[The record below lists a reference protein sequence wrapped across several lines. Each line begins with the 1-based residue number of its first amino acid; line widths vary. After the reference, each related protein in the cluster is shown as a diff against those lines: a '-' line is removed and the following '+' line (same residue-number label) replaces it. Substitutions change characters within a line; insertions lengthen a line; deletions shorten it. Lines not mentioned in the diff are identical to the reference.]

1 MVIRYN
7 RREGRFTGKDVKRS
21 SEISS
26 VKKALAILET
36 FSIDEH
42 EFSVSRLSEKL
53 GFPRPTVARLVHT
66 LTKAGFL
73 KPVSGNRKQYTL
85 GAKLLYL
92 NAVAN
97 SSMQL
102 TRVAPPI
109 LKELNEQLGETVY
122 LDILDGNERVC
133 IVSFEGKQLLR
144 SVVPVGQRSPLY
156 AGADGK
162 VILAYQPYEKVEE
175 LINQGLEPLTE
186 NTITDPLKLRRELA
200 AIKINGVAISYA
212 ECTPGSVGIACP
224 IFNQYG
230 EVNAGIGI
238 SSPETRINE
247 QLKETY
253 IFGLKKAAQSISRL
267 LGAWERQQG
276 GKQNE

>member
-1 MVIRYN
+1 M
-7 RREGRFTGKDVKRS
+7 GGDRFSGKDVKRS

-26 VKKALAILET
+26 VKKALAVLEA

-66 LTKAGFL
+66 LSRAGFL

-85 GAKLLYL
+85 GVKLFYL

-102 TRVAPPI
+102 TRVAAPI
-109 LKELNEQLGETVY
+109 LKDLSEQLEETVY
-122 LDILDGNERVC
+122 LDILDGKERVC
-133 IVSFEGKQLLR
+133 ILSFEGKQLLR

-162 VILAYQPYEKVEE
+162 VILAYQPEEKVEE
-175 LINQGLEPLTE
+175 LISQGLKPFTV
-186 NTITDPLKLRRELA
+186 NTITDPLKLRRELVE
-200 AIKINGVAISYA
+200 IRVNGVAVSFA

-224 IFNQYG
+224 VFDQYG

-247 QLKETY
+247 QLKEIY
-253 IFGLKKAAQSISRL
+253 ISGLKKAAQSISRL
-267 LGAWERQQG
+267 LGAGDGHQG
-276 GKQNE
+276 GGENE